1 MQQQSKGIP
10 SLPGVTRLGKAQT
23 VAATSHDA
31 EMRQRKLLARG
42 LAAGTVVFLIAGI
55 VVNVAFLVIGF
66 FLAFGALVARMK
78 PGRTMI
84 FLHETPE
91 ADIPGTIAYELK
103 WGKPSNPFS
112 THSS

>member
-10 SLPGVTRLGKAQT
+10 SLPGITRPTNLRSVEPAST
-23 VAATSHDA
+23 DF
-31 EMRQRKLLARG
+31 EMRQRKLLSRG
-42 LAAGTVVFLIAGI
+42 LAAGAIIFLIAG
-55 VVNVAFLVIGF
+55 VAANVAFLVIGF
-66 FLAFGALVARMK
+66 FLTFGALVACMK

-103 WGKPSNPFS
+103 WGKPSNPFPP
-112 THSS
+112 HSS